1 MEAEAFLLSCEVV
14 SVFEAELAARSS
26 FEGWSE
32 TVGPSLATFARGAGT
47 SLFAKPGVFDPPSVV
62 ALARFSVDE
71 PTSSDPKGRTTSSGW
86 LFSLTAVGAGGAST
100 PPSAYASAKGGLGP
114 LSLQYSTTP
123 TKHRKE
129 QDTTKPAL
137 VSRVMLCLLSIS
149 KFEKRPE
156 A

>member
-1 MEAEAFLLSCEVV
+1 L
-14 SVFEAELAARSS
+14 EAELAARSP

-32 TVGPSLATFARGAGT
+32 TVGPSLATFPRGAGT
-47 SLFAKPGVFDPPSVV
+47 SLFPKPDVFDPPSVV
-62 ALARFSVDE
+62 VLASFSDGEPAL
-71 PTSSDPKGRTTSSGW
+71 SDPKGRTASSEW
-86 LFSLTAVGAGGAST
+86 LFSPMGVGAGGAST

-137 VSRVMLCLLSIS
+137 VSRVMLFLLSIL
-149 KFEKRPE
+149 
-156 A
+156 